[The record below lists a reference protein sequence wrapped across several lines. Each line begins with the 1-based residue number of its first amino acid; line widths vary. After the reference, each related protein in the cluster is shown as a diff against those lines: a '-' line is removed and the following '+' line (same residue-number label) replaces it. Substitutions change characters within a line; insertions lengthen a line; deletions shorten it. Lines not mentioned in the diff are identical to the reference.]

1 MRSPDRAVWRRLFGK
16 EGHEL
21 ASSRAWIVL
30 LVVLG
35 PLVGHAFV
43 TAVDSYAEVSGAGGG
58 PAALAQGLSPLDGIV
73 VPMFGAYAIA
83 GILLFPFVAI
93 RLVSLEKQSGSLK
106 LLLQSPPSLGTMVVV
121 KLVVLIG
128 AWIVAWIPGF
138 AALALWRWYG
148 GHLGAPEVA
157 SVLLGHLLR
166 AILICSLAIAA
177 ASLTDNA
184 ATAAVVT
191 LAITLG
197 TWALDFIAQV
207 RGGLALTLDAF
218 TLESA
223 LRTFETGEIRLAI
236 VLVTLAL
243 STGALLLAVI
253 WLHPGRRRGLQ
264 VGATMLVVV
273 AAAIAA
279 WGSAQPRMSWDV
291 SEDRR
296 NSFSAADERALSAI
310 HAPLRVTV
318 NLAPEDPRLADLE
331 RGVLRKLRRT
341 LPDVEV
347 QYAARG
353 STGLFARPGEH
364 YGEVWYSI
372 GARQAMTRST
382 TEPIVLETVYGVAGI
397 TPPTNDAVSTY
408 SGHPLVARPLG
419 AAIIFYVLWPSVVL
433 ALWLLTRRPPRKS
446 SLVIKPQ

>member
-1 MRSPDRAVWRRLFGK
+1 LFGK
-16 EGHEL
+16 ERREL
-21 ASSRAWIVL
+21 VSSRAWIVL
-30 LVVLG
+30 LVVIG

-43 TAVDSYAEVSGAGGG
+43 TAVESYAEASGAGGG

-73 VPMFGAYAIA
+73 VPVFGAYAIA

-93 RLVSLEKQSGSLK
+93 RLVSSEKQSGSLK
-106 LLLQSPPSLGTMVVV
+106 LLLQSPSSLGTTLIV

-128 AWIVAWIPGF
+128 AWMAAWVPGF
-138 AALALWRWYG
+138 AALALWHWYG
-148 GHLGAPEVA
+148 GHLGAAEVA

-166 AILICSLAIAA
+166 ATLICSLAIAA

-197 TWALDFIAQV
+197 SWALDFIAQV
-207 RGGLALTLDAF
+207 RGGFALTLDAF
-218 TLESA
+218 TPESA
-223 LRTFETGEIRLAI
+223 LRTFETGEIRLGI
-236 VLVTLAL
+236 VLVTVVL
-243 STGALLLAVI
+243 STSAVLLAVI
-253 WLHPGRRRGLQ
+253 WLHPGRRRRLQ

-273 AAAIAA
+273 ATAIAA
-279 WGSAQPRMSWDV
+279 SGAAQPRMSWDV

-296 NSFSAADERALSAI
+296 NSFSAADERALSAL

-341 LPDVEV
+341 LQQVDV
-347 QYAARG
+347 QYDAHG

-364 YGEVWYSI
+364 YGEVWYAV
-372 GARQAMTRST
+372 GGRQTMTRST

-397 TPPTNDAVSTY
+397 TPPANDAAPTY
-408 SGHPLVARPLG
+408 SGYPLVARPLG
-419 AAIIFYVLWPSVVL
+419 AAAIFYLLWPCLIL
-433 ALWLLTRRPPRKS
+433 AMWLLTRRPPRKP
-446 SLVIKPQ
+446 SLAMTPQ